1 MPNAMT
7 ITTPTD
13 REIVIT
19 RAFSAPIGLVWKS
32 LTTPEL
38 LRKWLFLPPGWE
50 MSTCEEDVRAGGMF
64 RWAWSSGGAPMMS
77 MHGRYL
83 EVSPPIPGSKS
94 ARLVRTE
101 TFDTG
106 CQPQAGE
113 QHCTLTLTEE
123 LAAGSVRTTMR
134 LTVVYPS
141 KQARDAALASGMEHG
156 MRAGY
161 DQLDA
166 MLAG

>member
-1 MPNAMT
+1 MPNTMT

-19 RAFSAPIGLVWKS
+19 RVFSAPIGLVWKA
-32 LTTPEL
+32 LTTPDL

-50 MSTCEEDVRAGGMF
+50 MSACDEDVRVGGEF
-64 RWAWSSGGAPMMS
+64 RWAWSSAGSPVMS

-83 EVSPPIPGSKS
+83 EVSPPAAGSTS

-123 LAAGSVRTTMR
+123 LAAGNARTTMR
-134 LTVVYPS
+134 LTVVYLS

-156 MRAGY
+156 MSAGY
-161 DQLDA
+161 DRLEA